1 MDKEKSA
8 VENFLGELQGENKT
22 FEETPEN
29 PFEQLDNQTENT
41 VENQVEEKEEKPL
54 PFNKD
59 PKVQKFIEKEISKR
73 LSEYEVKE
81 APKTQGAEDEFKDVI
96 ESLTV
101 IIGNDTTE
109 KVQAINAFKNAL
121 VNVDKRATEKAISH
135 LEEIRQRETEADK
148 QAQEELE
155 NAFENIEETYDV
167 DFSTTLGK
175 KTRQEF
181 VSFIEKIA
189 PKKDGEIVEYPDMN
203 SAWETFQELKKSN
216 PQTNRAKDLASRSMA
231 RSSGTEAKPD
241 LKNLN
246 FDNILEH
253 LQS

>member
-1 MDKEKSA
+1 MDKNKSA
-8 VENFLGELQGENKT
+8 VENFLGDLQGENKT
-22 FEETPEN
+22 FEDTPEN
-29 PFEQLDNQTENT
+29 PFDQLDNQTENT

-59 PKVQKFIEKEISKR
+59 PKIQKFIEKEISKR

-81 APKTQGAEDEFKDVI
+81 APKTQGAEDEFKDVMD
-96 ESLTV
+96 SLTLA
-101 IIGNDTTE
+101 IGNDTTE
-109 KVQAINAFKNAL
+109 KVQALNAFKSAL
-121 VNVDKRATEKAISH
+121 VNLDKRASEKAIAH
-135 LEEIRQRETEADK
+135 LDEIKQKEIEADR
-148 QAQEELE
+148 QAEEELE

-189 PKKDGEIVEYPDMN
+189 PKRNGEIVDYPDMN
-203 SAWETFQELKKSN
+203 SAWETFQEIKKST

-241 LKNLN
+241 IKNLN

-253 LQS
+253 LQG